1 MIFTDGLDGI
11 RLPLVLFAGMRRKP
25 EKIELSFYYL
35 FLDAGISDSSVVSMG
50 GSHAFTMA
58 YSCQDGSLDRG
69 GNGGDCR
76 SAPWRYSCA
85 ARGGVLSTNR
95 RVHLPHN
102 GTLKY
107 TFAQADNSKYST
119 LD

>member
-1 MIFTDGLDGI
+1 MIFTDGLNGI
-11 RLPLVLFAGMRRKP
+11 TRPLVLFAGMRTKT

-50 GSHAFTMA
+50 GSYAFTMA
-58 YSCQDGSLDRG
+58 YSCQGGSLDRG

-85 ARGGVLSTNR
+85 ARGGVLSTDR
-95 RVHLPHN
+95 RVHRRYN

-107 TFAQADNSKYST
+107 AFAEAYKRKY
-119 LD
+119 

>member
-1 MIFTDGLDGI
+1 MIFIDGLDGI
-11 RLPLVLFAGMRRKP
+11 RLPLVLFAGMRLKP
-25 EKIELSFYYL
+25 EKIELLFYYL
-35 FLDAGISDSSVVSMG
+35 SLDAGISNSSVVSMG

-85 ARGGVLSTNR
+85 ARGGVLSTDR
-95 RVHLPHN
+95 RVHRRHN

-107 TFAQADNSKYST
+107 AFAEANKRKY
-119 LD
+119 